1 MSRTDSKTKPRG
13 APRIIQHFPQLTS
26 ACAPNSSPLAPNKC
40 KTKGCVGPWI
50 SHIPQG
56 QGTEH
61 SAIPMGNAVRE
72 GPWSCRVQ
80 SRCEAQLCAAVCCAA
95 AAPGPPAMA
104 VPVLGTTH
112 GKGIGSSAQARAP
125 PSPIFRFVSP
135 FSAFVCKGFG
145 DRPPPLPLPTP
156 TDLVP
161 HPCPCPAQRSRPA
174 PQICFLF
181 IVRYIYVPHYM
192 LKIDFFF
199 SDIHFSSYLPQ
210 LHHTYIGNSSTDLVD
225 CTE

>member
-40 KTKGCVGPWI
+40 KTKGCVGPWT

-61 SAIPMGNAVRE
+61 SAIPMGNTVRE

-80 SRCEAQLCAAVCCAA
+80 SRCEAQLCTAVCCAA

-125 PSPIFRFVSP
+125 PSPIFCFVSP

-156 TDLVP
+156 TDPPLP
-161 HPCPCPAQRSRPA
+161 LPSPTKQASSSDMFSLYCS
-174 PQICFLF
+174 
-181 IVRYIYVPHYM
+181 IYLCTTLYVKDR
-192 LKIDFFF
+192 LFFF
-199 SDIHFSSYLPQ
+199 LIYIFRLIYHNYTT
-210 LHHTYIGNSSTDLVD
+210 HTLETAPRIW
-225 CTE
+225 

>member
-40 KTKGCVGPWI
+40 KTKGCVGPWT

-156 TDLVP
+156 TDPPLP
-161 HPCPCPAQRSRPA
+161 LPSPTKQASSSDMFSLYCS
-174 PQICFLF
+174 
-181 IVRYIYVPHYM
+181 IYLCTTLYVKDR
-192 LKIDFFF
+192 LFFF
-199 SDIHFSSYLPQ
+199 LIYIFRLIYHNYTT
-210 LHHTYIGNSSTDLVD
+210 HTLETAPRIW
-225 CTE
+225 

>member
-40 KTKGCVGPWI
+40 KTKGCVGPWT

-80 SRCEAQLCAAVCCAA
+80 SRCEAQLCTAVCCAA

-135 FSAFVCKGFG
+135 SLPLFVRDLGT
-145 DRPPPLPLPTP
+145 DPLPFPFQHPQT
-156 TDLVP
+156 

>member
-40 KTKGCVGPWI
+40 KTKGCVGPWT

-80 SRCEAQLCAAVCCAA
+80 SRCEAQLCTAVCCAA

-135 FSAFVCKGFG
+135 SLPLFVRDLGT
-145 DRPPPLPLPTP
+145 DPLPFPFQHPQTWCPTP
-156 TDLVP
+156 A
-161 HPCPCPAQRSRPA
+161 PAQPNEAGQLLRYVFSLLFDIFMYHI
-174 PQICFLF
+174 IC
-181 IVRYIYVPHYM
+181 
-192 LKIDFFF
+192 
-199 SDIHFSSYLPQ
+199 
-210 LHHTYIGNSSTDLVD
+210 
-225 CTE
+225 